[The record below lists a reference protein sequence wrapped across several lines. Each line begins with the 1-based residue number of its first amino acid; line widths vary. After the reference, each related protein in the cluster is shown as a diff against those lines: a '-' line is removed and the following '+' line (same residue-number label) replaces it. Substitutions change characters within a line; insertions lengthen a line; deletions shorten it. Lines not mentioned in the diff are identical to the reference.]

1 MTVIESLYEYFNA
14 CPLLQDGKLNVNF
27 LPADQREYTI
37 DVTPIAEIVKRYIDG
52 SSIRQYAFII
62 ASRTFYSPDVSE
74 ALVNC
79 GLFEELADWMVQQT
93 QNGMLP
99 AMETGKEPRFI
110 EAVTSG
116 YLLSN
121 TEDSA
126 RYQIQCRLEYFE
138 NNRRS

>member
-52 SSIRQYAFII
+52 SSIRQYAFVI

-79 GLFEELADWMVQQT
+79 GGT
-93 QNGMLP
+93 
-99 AMETGKEPRFI
+99 
-110 EAVTSG
+110 
-116 YLLSN
+116 
-121 TEDSA
+121 
-126 RYQIQCRLEYFE
+126 CRLDGAADSKRDAASDG
-138 NNRRS
+138 NRERASICRGSNKRVLTIKYRGFCPLSDPVQTGIL